1 MSDRVKISLEFP
13 IRSSAAMI
21 YTFLSPPSGLSEWF
35 CDDVNSRGD
44 TFTFFWNDSEEVA
57 HLVRKKQNQFIQFK
71 WDHDDSK
78 EKFSFEFRI
87 QFDELTGAGLLV
99 VTDFA
104 EPEEEDE
111 MKLLWESQIK
121 TLLRTIGS

>member
-1 MSDRVKISLEFP
+1 MLKGGEREGGGGAEP
-13 IRSSAAMI
+13 
-21 YTFLSPPSGLSEWF
+21 LS
-35 CDDVNSRGD
+35 R
-44 TFTFFWNDSEEVA
+44 TI
-57 HLVRKKQNQFIQFK
+57 KQNQFIQFK

-104 EPEEEDE
+104 DPEEEDE